1 MIFKR
6 IFLMRFL
13 FNFDKIKAMKIK
25 LSALIKEMN
34 HLGHSPATSTN
45 YSFREENGDLWVSRS
60 GIDKSSFAPEDF
72 IRVDQDG
79 AAIDTLSSFKASAET
94 LIHCTLYDLFPDAK
108 VVLHSHSI
116 FPVLLSDISLT
127 SMKFQGY
134 EILKGFIA
142 VTSHES
148 TVEIPVLD
156 NSQDMEYFK
165 HELNYRKEELQ
176 YGVFMIKKHG
186 FYAWGNNLLDAKR
199 HLETFQYLCE
209 CEWLKNKK

>member
-1 MIFKR
+1 
-6 IFLMRFL
+6 MRFL
-13 FNFDKIKAMKIK
+13 FNFDKINAMKIK
-25 LSALIKEMN
+25 LTALIKEMN
-34 HLGHSPATSTN
+34 ILGHSPATSTN
-45 YSFREENGDLWVSRS
+45 YSYREENGDLWVSRS
-60 GIDKSSFAPEDF
+60 GIDKSSFTPEDF
-72 IRVDQDG
+72 IRVDHHG
-79 AAIDTLSSFKASAET
+79 VAIDPLSPLKVSAET
-94 LIHCTLYDLFPDAK
+94 LIHCSLYNLFPDAN

-116 FPVLLSDISLT
+116 YPVLLSDTALT

-134 EILKGFIA
+134 EILKGFNA
-142 VTSHES
+142 VSSHES
-148 TVEIPVLD
+148 LVDIPVLD

-186 FYAWGNNLLDAKR
+186 FYAWGNNLFEAKR